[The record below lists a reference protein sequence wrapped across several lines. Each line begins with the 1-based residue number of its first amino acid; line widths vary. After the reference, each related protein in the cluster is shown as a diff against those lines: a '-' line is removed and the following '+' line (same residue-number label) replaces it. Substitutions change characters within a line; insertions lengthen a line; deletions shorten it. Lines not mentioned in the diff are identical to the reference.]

1 MNPMPEL
8 PLRDIHLPPPVPWWP
23 PAPGW
28 WLLLGLVILAAVTVL
43 WLWRRHLR
51 GRRQRAELA
60 ALNELFAQQ
69 IEREDPQRLLA
80 DLSQL
85 LRRIA
90 LGHFPRHEV
99 AGLTAED
106 WLAWLDRP
114 LGDTPHQ
121 GGFTRGVGRVLAQGP
136 YAPKIEV
143 DLQALRSLCLAWAKA
158 LGRDHR

>member
-1 MNPMPEL
+1 MNPMPDL

-28 WLLLGLVILAAVTVL
+28 WLLLGLILLLAAIFA
-43 WLWRRHLR
+43 WLWRRHRR
-51 GRRQRAELA
+51 GRRRRAEVA
-60 ALNELFAQQ
+60 ALEAIFAQHADAG
-69 IEREDPQRLLA
+69 DPRPLLA

-90 LGHFPRHEV
+90 LGHFPRPEV
-99 AGLTAED
+99 AGLTAEN

-114 LGDTPHQ
+114 LGGTPHQ
-121 GGFTRGVGRVLAQGP
+121 GGFTQGVGRALAQGP

-143 DLQALRSLCLAWAKA
+143 DLQTLRNLCLAWAKA
-158 LGRDHR
+158 LGRDRR